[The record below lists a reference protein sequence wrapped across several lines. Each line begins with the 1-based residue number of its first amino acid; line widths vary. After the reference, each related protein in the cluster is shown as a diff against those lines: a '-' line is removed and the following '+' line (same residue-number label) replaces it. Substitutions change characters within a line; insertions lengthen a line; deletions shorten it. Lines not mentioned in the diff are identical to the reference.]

1 MKESQLGELAQ
12 LLQALQGYLNA
23 AFLGLL
29 SVFTGRDFCVPCLP
43 RHVSDKERKVHLDD
57 VSCTY
62 CRSLKNPLVPQLLVL
77 LGAVS
82 LLSPSKRVQ
91 LGKSWKHIPDCEVL

>member
-29 SVFTGRDFCVPCLP
+29 SVFTGRDFYVPCLP
-43 RHVSDKERKVHLDD
+43 RHE
-57 VSCTY
+57 
-62 CRSLKNPLVPQLLVL
+62 
-77 LGAVS
+77 
-82 LLSPSKRVQ
+82 
-91 LGKSWKHIPDCEVL
+91 